1 MIGSFKGVKS
11 AQYGDAEEIRG
22 IVVIEEHTLRFDLEQ
37 LNRRFPY
44 HLATRWSGV
53 RQNQFASSSG

>member
-1 MIGSFKGVKS
+1 MRRKVKGVKS

-22 IVVIEEHTLRFDLEQ
+22 IVVIEEHTLRFDVEE
-37 LNRRFPY
+37 LNRRFPS
-44 HLATRWSGV
+44 HLATRRAGV